1 MNKLINKINGI
12 KINKYSILI
21 SLLALFFSSIIF
33 AIPFIHSFTIRTF
46 ALLVLLIV
54 CCGALIGGVILC
66 SLLIFYKTQTFLID
80 VTFGKFIV
88 PICLIFSV
96 ELLALSIVS
105 FVLMLYPPI
114 FLIIGAICFLF
125 VCGFNIVAMYK
136 LFLSNTISTQSLL
149 KGTKIYNI
157 SILAITVCLWF
168 IV

>member
-46 ALLVLLIV
+46 ALLAILTI
-54 CCGALIGGVILC
+54 CCGILIGGIIFC
-66 SLLIFYKTQTFLID
+66 SILIFYKTQAFLID
-80 VTFGKFIV
+80 VTFSKFLV
-88 PICLIFSV
+88 QICLIYSV
-96 ELLALSIVS
+96 ELIALSIVS
-105 FVLMLYPPI
+105 FVLMLYPPL
-114 FLIIGAICFLF
+114 FLIVGAICFLF

-136 LFLSNTISTQSLL
+136 MFCNNTISTQSLL
-149 KGTKIYNI
+149 KGVKIYNI
-157 SILAITVCLWF
+157 SILAITVCLWY